1 MNIFYTPPKFVQ
13 NDRLEL
19 RDQEMKHATKV
30 LRYSEGD
37 DITVVDGEGGWY
49 DGIIRHVAKKTAVVE
64 ITDQTTV
71 SPPKP
76 ELTLGLGVIKKRDRL
91 EFAVEKAVELGA
103 RRVAL
108 FKSKH
113 TERDRIR
120 MDRLES
126 IALSA
131 MKQSLRSWRPEVTM
145 YPSLSDLV
153 DDFSESPLLIAHEK
167 AGSDAGI
174 PQEKM
179 DDSALT
185 LLVGPEGGFA
195 ENEVQE
201 VRDAGGEVVSLGSY
215 RLRAE
220 TAALVMMSQFI
231 Q

>member
-1 MNIFYTPPKFVQ
+1 MNIFYTPPENVQ

-19 RDQEMKHATKV
+19 LDQEMKHATKV

-37 DITVVDGEGGWY
+37 DITVVDGVGGWY
-49 DGIIRHVAKKTAVVE
+49 DGTIRHIAKKTAVVE
-64 ITDQTTV
+64 IANQKTI
-71 SPPKP
+71 SPPEP
-76 ELTLGLGVIKKRDRL
+76 VLTLGLGVIKKRDRL

-120 MDRLES
+120 MDRLEN

-131 MKQSLRSWRPEVTM
+131 MKQSLRSWRPEVTL
-145 YPSLSDLV
+145 YPSLSNLV
-153 DDFSESPLLIAHEK
+153 EDYSGSSMLIAHEK
-167 AGSDAGI
+167 SGADAGI
-174 PQEKM
+174 PPEKM
-179 DDSALT
+179 DDSSLT
-185 LLVGPEGGFA
+185 LLVGPEGGFS
-195 ENEVQE
+195 EHEVQE
-201 VRDAGGEVVSLGSY
+201 VCDAGGEVVSLGSY

-231 Q
+231 